1 MFVCSDPYCMYLHS
15 ELHLRPTFAVC
26 LFVQNTSCM
35 EFSHIF
41 NITNSSSRKCSA
53 WVPVAIPTLR
63 KDIYIALRP
72 LWMILHTLSHYI
84 DLKQNAVCSCSITYV
99 VTCIHSATAFRT
111 WWTLYSMQLNSAY
124 HVRYGVDRWYAA
136 GKRTHQWDCV
146 QCACFYTHIPDT
158 PVLEATQVTQ
168 QVYKAHSIRPE

>member
-35 EFSHIF
+35 KFSHIF

-53 WVPVAIPTLR
+53 WVPVAIPTLC

-72 LWMILHTLSHYI
+72 LWMILHTLLHYI
-84 DLKQNAVCSCSITYV
+84 DLKHNAVCSCSITYV
-99 VTCIHSATAFRT
+99 Y
-111 WWTLYSMQLNSAY
+111 LYRQRNGLSNLVNT
-124 HVRYGVDRWYAA
+124 VFYAA
-136 GKRTHQWDCV
+136 E
-146 QCACFYTHIPDT
+146 QCIPC
-158 PVLEATQVTQ
+158 QVRRRS
-168 QVYKAHSIRPE
+168 VICSW